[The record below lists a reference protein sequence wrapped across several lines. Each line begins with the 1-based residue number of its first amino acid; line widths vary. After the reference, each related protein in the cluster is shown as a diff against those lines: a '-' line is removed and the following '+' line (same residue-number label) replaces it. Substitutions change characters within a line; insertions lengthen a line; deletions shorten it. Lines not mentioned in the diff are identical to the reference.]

1 MAIWGKTSGAE
12 SRPKSLPMD
21 SNSGYSREFVTSTS
35 KGWVMQPGTAS
46 TATGNDNVNA
56 DPEILVAIR
65 NLSVNFKSGN
75 LLSFD
80 IDDAQLADTGIFD
93 IRLTFDEPMSVT
105 SASVTANANTVPPN
119 QTVTNKAYILLS
131 RLGGTDMVE
140 DSTVLMA
147 YLTKQ
152 GFAAADGDRGG
163 SGTNTLTF
171 RGILQSADAGF
182 LAFTDS
188 NLHLN
193 GTATIQSDSET
204 FSGVLLEGSSDDSLV
219 LDASAGARKTI
230 AGAVTDSATITVDG
244 GSGTVVVGQVVTVN
258 GEGSAPAASITS
270 NNGINATDTSGS
282 TDNTITVLTVTD
294 ATNFI
299 LSENVTIADN
309 INLLFSVNAGEG
321 IEQNSVSMTTEGA
334 DGATSVVGG
343 TAYRTGFGLDTI
355 VGRVSLLEDTAQT
368 GSGNS
373 HLVNEDDS
381 GSKFSAEEFTTDQAG
396 LVLDETEQ
404 AGSASGSA
412 FILKSVTTA

>member
-1 MAIWGKTSGAE
+1 MAIWGKTNGAE

-21 SNSGYSREFVTSTS
+21 SNSGYSREFVTATS

-46 TATGNDNVNA
+46 AATGNDNINA

-75 LLSFD
+75 LLSVD
-80 IDDAQLADTGIFD
+80 YTEGVVADTGTFD
-93 IRLTFDEPMSVT
+93 LVLTFDEPMSVT
-105 SASVTANANTVPPN
+105 SASITASTTDIPN
-119 QTVTNKAYILLS
+119 QTVTNKAHILLN
-131 RLGGTDMVE
+131 RLGGTDMVA
-140 DSTVLMA
+140 DSTVMCA
-147 YLTKQ
+147 YLTAVNT
-152 GFAAADGDRGG
+152 AAADGDRGG

-171 RGILQSADAGF
+171 RGLLQSADAGF
-182 LAFTDS
+182 LGFTDS

-258 GEGSAPAASITS
+258 GAGGTPAASITS

-282 TDNTITVLTVTD
+282 TDNTITVLTVTS
-294 ATNFI
+294 ATVFI

-309 INLLFSVNAGEG
+309 INLLFSANAGEG
-321 IEQNSVSMTTEGA
+321 IEMNSVSMSTEGA
-334 DGATSVVGG
+334 DGATDVTGSQ
-343 TAYRTGFGLDTI
+343 AYRTGFGVDTI
-355 VGRVSLLEDTAQT
+355 VGRVMQLQESDQFI
-368 GSGNS
+368 
-373 HLVNEDDS
+373 VNEDGS
-381 GSKFSAEEFTTDQAG
+381 GDKFGAEAFTTDAAG
-396 LVLDETEQ
+396 LVTETQ

-412 FILKSVTTA
+412 EILKGVTTL